1 MGLSIYEM
9 MRIIGHP
16 IDLLGYPINKKNK
29 KKSEKNLTFS

>member
-16 IDLLGYPINKKNK
+16 IDLLGYPIKKNK
-29 KKSEKNLTFS
+29 KKPEKNLTF